1 MKFRHMNA
9 SRPGFRITLCAALVA
24 VGGQSTT
31 TAEPPQ
37 PKIELKVASWTKTLA
52 DIKAFKGKVVVV
64 DMWSTSCIPCMR
76 EFPNLVKLQT
86 KHGNRIVCVSFNCDY
101 LGIAGKPPESYR
113 ARALKFL
120 KKQRDAMVNILSSTP
135 SDELFDQIDL
145 GSIPAIYVFDTSG
158 RLVQRFDND
167 DRDSGEEFTYKDH
180 VVPLVEKL
188 LAKK

>member
-1 MKFRHMNA
+1 MKFWQLNA
-9 SRPGFRITLCAALVA
+9 DRIGLRLTLCAALVA
-24 VGGQSTT
+24 VSGQTSA

-37 PKIELKVASWTKTLA
+37 PKIELKVASWAKTLA
-52 DIKAFKGKVVVV
+52 EIKTFKGKVVVV

-86 KHGNRIVCVSFNCDY
+86 KHGKRIVCVSFNCDY

-113 ARALKFL
+113 GRALKFL
-120 KKQRDAMVNILSSTP
+120 KKQRAALVNILSSTP
-135 SDELFDQIDL
+135 SDELFDQMDL
-145 GSIPAIYVFDTSG
+145 GSIPAIYVFDPSG

-167 DRDSGEEFTYKDH
+167 DRDSGDEFTYKDH

-188 LAKK
+188 LTKK